1 MALKG
6 VIPPMITPFDGNG
19 NIYEKALRRLV
30 SFLSENVHALFVCG
44 SYGSGPLM
52 SSEQREKVVE
62 ITIDEAKGRV
72 PVIVHVGATSTD
84 TSVELTKHA
93 ESSGAIAVGCV
104 PPYYY
109 HPSDKDIIHHYERLV
124 KAVNIPVYVYNNPK
138 TVGYG
143 ISPGLMSKIV
153 DVGVKGVKDSSFD
166 IMVFAD
172 FRRKLGDKGF
182 DVVLG
187 TEALFLSASVLG
199 ARAFIPG
206 LGNAFPEICVELYNV
221 CIEKDLEKAWEVQ
234 KKVNCMREI
243 MKMAGSTIVSV
254 YEMLRMR
261 GIDAGVP
268 KSPFR
273 LTDEVTR
280 GNMRKELE
288 KLGML

>member
-6 VIPPMITPFDGNG
+6 AIPPMITSFDNHGE
-19 NIYEKALRRLV
+19 IDEKALRTVV
-30 SFLSENVHALFVCG
+30 SFLSEHVHGLFVCG

-52 SSEQREKVVE
+52 SAEQRKEVVR

-84 TSVELTKHA
+84 TSVELAKHA
-93 ESSGAIAVGCV
+93 ESGGAICVASV

-109 HPSDKDIIHHYERLV
+109 QPPEKDIINHYERLV

-143 ISPGLMSKIV
+143 ISLELMSKIV
-153 DVGVKGVKDSSFD
+153 DVGVDGVKDSSFD

-172 FRRKLGDKGF
+172 FRRKLGDRNF

-187 TEALFLSASVLG
+187 TEALFLSASVVG

-206 LGNAFPEICVELYNV
+206 LGNAFPEICVELYDT
-221 CIEKDLEKAWEVQ
+221 CMGKDYEKAWEVQ
-234 KKVNCMREI
+234 KKVNRMREI

-261 GIDAGVP
+261 GINAGMP

-273 LTDEVTR
+273 LVDETTR
-280 GNMRKELE
+280 ESIRTELQ
-288 KLGML
+288 KLEML

>member
-6 VIPPMITPFDGNG
+6 VIPPMITSFDGDG
-19 NIYEKALRRLV
+19 NVDEKALRNHV
-30 SFLSENVHALFVCG
+30 SFLSKNVDGLFICG

-52 SSEQREKVVE
+52 SAEQREKVVE

-72 PVIVHVGATSTD
+72 PVIVHVGAVSTD
-84 TSVELTKHA
+84 TSVELAKHA
-93 ESSGAIAVGCV
+93 EDKGAICVASV

-109 HPSDKDIIHHYERLV
+109 SPPEKDIIYHYERLV
-124 KAVNIPVYVYNNPK
+124 KAVSIPVYVYNNPK

-143 ISPGLMSKIV
+143 ISPELMSKIT

-172 FRRKLGDKGF
+172 FRRKLGDRDF

-206 LGNAFPEICVELYNV
+206 LGNAFPEICVELYKACV
-221 CIEKDLEKAWEVQ
+221 KKDYDKAWEVQ
-234 KKVNCMREI
+234 KKVNHMRDI
-243 MKMAGSTIVSV
+243 MQMAATIVSV

-261 GIDAGVP
+261 GFDAGMP
-268 KSPFR
+268 KAPFR
-273 LTDEVTR
+273 LVDEATR
-280 GNMRKELE
+280 KSMRKALQEIE
-288 KLGML
+288 ML

>member
-6 VIPPMITPFDGNG
+6 VIPPMITSFDGSG
-19 NIYEKALRRLV
+19 NVDEKILRNLV
-30 SFLSENVHALFVCG
+30 GFLSENVHGLFVCG

-52 SSEQREKVVE
+52 STEQRKKVVE
-62 ITIDEAKGRV
+62 IAVDEAKGRV

-84 TSVELTKHA
+84 TSVELAKHA
-93 ESSGAIAVGCV
+93 ESNGAICVASV

-109 HPSDKDIIHHYERLV
+109 RPPEKDIINHYERLA

-143 ISPGLMSKIV
+143 ISPELMSKMV
-153 DVGVKGVKDSSFD
+153 DVGIKGVKDSSFD
-166 IMVFAD
+166 MMVFAD
-172 FRRKLGDKGF
+172 FRRKLGDQGF

-206 LGNAFPEICVELYNV
+206 LGNAFPEICVELYNT
-221 CIEKDLEKAWEVQ
+221 CIGKDLKKAWEVQ
-234 KKVNCMREI
+234 KKVNRMREI

-261 GIDAGVP
+261 GIDAGMP

-273 LTDEVTR
+273 LVDEVTR
-280 GNMRKELE
+280 KSIQKELQ
-288 KLGML
+288 KLEML